1 MNVLITGASSGIG
14 LSVSKYFLK
23 NNHQVFGLAHTDL
36 IEDININFYKVDIT
50 DYEKTNLILEE
61 IFQNHKI
68 DILINC
74 AGYGISGSIEDT
86 KLEVIKKNLDV
97 NYFSMINI
105 VQKTIPHMRLN
116 NGGKIAYLSSVASV
130 LPIAFQTIYSST
142 KAGIN
147 LFSEALNIETKPF
160 NIQNI
165 LFLPGDVKTNFTKNR
180 QKNIHENPAYNQ
192 RIKKSISV
200 MEKDEQNGLSSEY
213 VAKIIYKNLM
223 KKRLPIRKVVG
234 KKYKVYV
241 FLSRIFSHK
250 FINKILGK
258 IYG

>member
-14 LSVSKYFLK
+14 LAVSKYFITK
-23 NNHQVFGLAHTDL
+23 GHKVFGLAHTDL
-36 IEDININFYKVDIT
+36 LENIDITFYKVDICN
-50 DYEKTNLILEE
+50 YEKTNQILDT
-61 IFQNHKI
+61 IFQNNKI

-86 KLEVIKKNLDV
+86 NIEDIKKNLDV
-97 NYFSMINI
+97 NYFAMINI
-105 VQKTIPHMRLN
+105 VKKTIPHMRKN
-116 NGGKIAYLSSVASV
+116 NGGKIAYLSSVASI
-130 LPIAFQTIYSST
+130 LPIAFQTIYSSV
-142 KAGIN
+142 KSGIN

-180 QKNIHENPAYNQ
+180 QKNIYDNPAYNQ
-192 RIKKSISV
+192 RIKRSIKV
-200 MEKDEQNGLSSEY
+200 MEKDEENGLSSDY
-213 VAKIIYKNLM
+213 VAKVIYKNLV
-223 KKRLPIRKVVG
+223 KKHIPIRKVVG
-234 KKYKVYV
+234 KKYKFYV